1 MRGESI
7 VRTFVVMLAL
17 ASVLTVALRA
27 QTPDFSGTWT
37 LDAPAVATTPAVPG
51 TPAAAAAPGD
61 MGSGWGS
68 PITIA
73 QTAQRLTV
81 EYAFFSRYDLQPPLR
96 FVYALDG
103 SEARN
108 VVTMGRGEQIEV
120 SRARWEGAALVITTA
135 HHVAGQG
142 ASKPFVVEVTRK
154 LTLESPSTL
163 VLEVSRGG
171 VLGGA
176 PSTTRSIYRKS

>member
-1 MRGESI
+1 
-7 VRTFVVMLAL
+7 MLAL
-17 ASVLTVALRA
+17 AGPLTIALRA
-27 QTPDFSGTWT
+27 QMPDFSGTWT
-37 LDAPAVATTPAVPG
+37 LDTPPIATTPAVPG

-68 PITIA
+68 TITIA

-81 EYAFFSRYDLQPPLR
+81 EYAFFSRYDLQQPLR

-103 SEARN
+103 SDARN

-120 SRARWEGAALVITTA
+120 SRARWEGAALIITTA
-135 HHVAGQG
+135 HHVAGHG
-142 ASKPFVVEVTRK
+142 ASKPFIAEVTRK

-163 VLEVSRGG
+163 VVEVSRGG